1 MSSPCNCSRVF
12 ITSGMLAGWSSTL
25 STQILDDNIHNDTQL
40 IDSQTVTA
48 AHPARPPQ
56 RKVSPKLSCGS
67 SIAGLGDETG
77 TPCGTIPLG
86 DLVDMSNWRDDLM
99 SKLQVAEALAQSMV
113 DSAAGKDE
121 LIDLT
126 QSWVTSGSHLTDHLS
141 SLARK
146 PSMREFRDR
155 VIHYHPIC
163 TRSHSR
169 RKSNAFVIYGRP
181 ANVAEHIQL
190 LKSRYS
196 VYRHAM

>member
-126 QSWVTSGSHLTDHLS
+126 QSWVTSGSHLTCRLS
-141 SLARK
+141 PESRACANLEIA
-146 PSMREFRDR
+146 S
-155 VIHYHPIC
+155 YHPIC

-169 RKSNAFVIYGRP
+169 RKSNAFVIYGQP

>member
-99 SKLQVAEALAQSMV
+99 SKLQVAEELAQGMV
-113 DSAAGKDE
+113 NSADERYETIDSRAKSGHPDSY
-121 LIDLT
+121 LT
-126 QSWVTSGSHLTDHLS
+126 CPLS
-141 SLARK
+141 PESRACASLEIA
-146 PSMREFRDR
+146 SF
-155 VIHYHPIC
+155 HPIC

-169 RKSNAFVIYGRP
+169 RKSNAFVIYGQP